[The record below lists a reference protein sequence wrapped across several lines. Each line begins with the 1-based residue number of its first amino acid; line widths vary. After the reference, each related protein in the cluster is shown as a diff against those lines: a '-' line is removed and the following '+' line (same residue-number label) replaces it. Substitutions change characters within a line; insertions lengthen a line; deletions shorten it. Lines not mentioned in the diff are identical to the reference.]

1 MARRVAPTT
10 AEVPMT
16 MGWSKGM
23 AAKVSRPNISMSHQC
38 RGGPGSCGQAAGDD
52 SIEQSHGDLRV
63 GGSSL
68 HPAGSSQLRVGLP
81 IEYPTLRA
89 DFTHPRLE
97 LFRRHR
103 ILLEAHVG
111 EALAT

>member
-16 MGWSKGM
+16 MGWSNGM
-23 AAKVSRPNISMSHQC
+23 AAKVSLPNISMSRQC
-38 RGGPGSCGQAAGDD
+38 RGGPGSRRQAAGDD
-52 SIEQSHGDLRV
+52 RIEQSHGNLRV
-63 GGSSL
+63 GGSAV
-68 HPAGSSQLRVGLP
+68 HPAGASQLRVGRP

-97 LFRRHR
+97 IFRRH
-103 ILLEAHVG
+103 
-111 EALAT
+111 